1 MKRFHS
7 YEIDPITKTVVIT
20 KKFLEEASQIDSQEF
35 ELYQKF
41 KAMNLKI
48 IVKTRS
54 TAKKSNSPLRPLNKP
69 VEEKK
74 ALVPFAKMA
83 HYISLLDD
91 ADEMMD
97 EFDLVRELAK
107 SEEHP
112 RQYVNAWFHEQFP
125 RYEAVPE
132 FDEKHRVIH
141 NPNRIVA

>member
-7 YEIDPITKTVVIT
+7 YEIDQLTKTVIIT

-48 IVKTRS
+48 IVKSRS
-54 TAKKSNSPLRPLNKP
+54 TSKKSNSPLRPLNKP

-112 RQYVNAWFHEQFP
+112 RQYVNAWFREQFP

-132 FDEKHRVIH
+132 FDENHRVIH
-141 NPNRIVA
+141 NPNRIAA

>member
-7 YEIDPITKTVVIT
+7 YEVNPITKTVIIT

-54 TAKKSNSPLRPLNKP
+54 TSKKSSSPLRSLNKP

-112 RQYVNAWFHEQFP
+112 RQYVNAWFREQFP
-125 RYEAVPE
+125 NYEAIPE
-132 FDEKHRVIH
+132 FDENNRVVY
-141 NPNRIVA
+141 NPNLKVA

>member
-7 YEIDPITKTVVIT
+7 YEIDPITKTVTIT

-48 IVKTRS
+48 IVKSRS
-54 TAKKSNSPLRPLNKP
+54 TTKKSSSPLRPLNKT

-74 ALVPFAKMA
+74 ALIPFAKMA

-112 RQYVNAWFHEQFP
+112 RQYVNAWFREQFP
-125 RYEAVPE
+125 RYEAIPE
-132 FDEKHRVIH
+132 FDENHRVIH
-141 NPNRIVA
+141 NPNRIAA